1 MLRGP
6 IPEFTEFDSA
16 LFEAERDL
24 RAARTKAREKLEN
37 SEDVARHLKMQ
48 ISHPPREVVR
58 YREGDFF
65 ESPDS
70 LVLCV
75 SADMR
80 VATTPMKSF
89 VKTYSYLPP
98 LAESVNRVGGFLV
111 YRDVTKGRYLYILI
125 TKHCHGE
132 VAKYDVLKE
141 SLLRV
146 KEHASSHGISKLA
159 MPRIGCVDDELEWV
173 NVAICLEVVFQDS
186 YFTISVYTPRDQEQ
200 LYPSTSARRGTPRS
214 SSVDSACSVVTPEEM
229 LVSERVG
236 GHISWTRSDS
246 DLAYGQRMD
255 RSTGLLLGEMV
266 RRGNRIDGTL
276 EDLGPNPIPREVALG
291 WSCPEALELWSNW
304 DQLVLANRVLY
315 RKWKPS
321 NREREIWQAVV
332 PSTMRAEVLHQ
343 LHDSPLSGGHF
354 AAEKTLSRIKQR
366 FWWPG
371 LRSSVEKYIAKSTRC
386 AARSTAGKSRKAHLQ
401 TIEAKA
407 PFRIIAADI
416 LGPVTLA
423 KKSQARYILVISDL
437 YTKYAVAVPLKDMTA
452 KTVATTLVE
461 E

>member
-1 MLRGP
+1 M
-6 IPEFTEFDSA
+6 
-16 LFEAERDL
+16 FEAERDL

-111 YRDVTKGRYLYILI
+111 YRDVTKGRYVYILI
-125 TKHCHGE
+125 TKHCKGE

-173 NVAICLEVVFQDS
+173 NVAI
-186 YFTISVYTPRDQEQ
+186 
-200 LYPSTSARRGTPRS
+200 
-214 SSVDSACSVVTPEEM
+214 
-229 LVSERVG
+229 
-236 GHISWTRSDS
+236 
-246 DLAYGQRMD
+246 
-255 RSTGLLLGEMV
+255 
-266 RRGNRIDGTL
+266 
-276 EDLGPNPIPREVALG
+276 
-291 WSCPEALELWSNW
+291 
-304 DQLVLANRVLY
+304 
-315 RKWKPS
+315 
-321 NREREIWQAVV
+321 
-332 PSTMRAEVLHQ
+332 
-343 LHDSPLSGGHF
+343 
-354 AAEKTLSRIKQR
+354 
-366 FWWPG
+366 
-371 LRSSVEKYIAKSTRC
+371 
-386 AARSTAGKSRKAHLQ
+386 
-401 TIEAKA
+401 
-407 PFRIIAADI
+407 
-416 LGPVTLA
+416 
-423 KKSQARYILVISDL
+423 
-437 YTKYAVAVPLKDMTA
+437 
-452 KTVATTLVE
+452 
-461 E
+461 